1 MPEVRQPSLPAVPL
15 PVLPALAASSSLDL
29 AQTLQLVA
37 DTIVE
42 LLGFEV
48 AVINLADGDESMVVA
63 AVAGPPE
70 VHAQLL
76 NRRQGLSGWS
86 KLVAASEPWGRLR
99 FLDHAKSV
107 ADPADVFSWIPDMP
121 VSDAP
126 NAWHPEDSLFAP
138 LESSD
143 GRHLGMMSVDV
154 PRDGQRPGP
163 ATRRALEAFA
173 VTASLAIEHA
183 TLAADS
189 LRSARRFQAV
199 FDSSPVAVAL
209 LGPDARF
216 ISVNPG
222 FCSFLA
228 RQPAEL
234 VGHSPAEFTHP
245 DDAAVARDLLEMVRA
260 GAGFAAATFPVEKR
274 YLLPDGTTVW
284 GLLHLAP
291 LDSTGSSTSVVI
303 AQIEDVTERKRAE
316 QRLVQQA
323 HFDALTGLPNRE
335 LSMRHL
341 QDTLDADA
349 VNGTCTAVFFCDLDR
364 LKLVNDGHGHAV
376 GDAYIREVSRR
387 IRECIRE
394 SDFVGRLSGDEFVVI
409 LHAVRAATEAKSLA
423 RRVTDEVRRPL
434 RLGGSAFTPSVSIG
448 IASGVGAAITADE
461 LLAQADSAM
470 YRAKLEE
477 RGAWQVYDP
486 SMRHSAAA
494 LLSLRSDVEEALEQE
509 QFVLHY
515 QPIVR
520 LSDHSVVG
528 HEALLRW
535 EHPTRGLL
543 MPGDFLD
550 VIVDS
555 EYESPVT
562 DWVLRRACIDTA
574 SNGNRCHKVT
584 VNVSSLQVGR
594 SDLPQVV
601 TRCLTES
608 GLEPGDLVLE
618 LTEDRLLSRADGAEL
633 LDRLGRLGVELA
645 IDDFGTGYAGLL
657 YLQRFQ
663 SINVVKLDRS
673 FTAGLERDPISEH
686 IIHSMVELTRRCG
699 WQLVTEGV
707 ETRAQADV
715 LLQLGVPFAQGY
727 YFGRPQAI
735 RRPDRPGSREV
746 RGSTL
751 TM

>member
-1 MPEVRQPSLPAVPL
+1 MPDARESVPL
-15 PVLPALAASSSLDL
+15 AGSVLGSGAWVDL

-37 DTIVE
+37 DTIVD

-48 AVINLADGDESMVVA
+48 AVINLADSDDSMVVA

-76 NRRQGLSGWS
+76 NRRQGLAGWS

-121 VSDAP
+121 ISDDP

-143 GRHLGMMSVDV
+143 GRHIGMMSVDV

-183 TLAADS
+183 ALAAEN

-199 FDSSPVAVAL
+199 FDSSPVAMAL
-209 LGPDARF
+209 LGPDGLF
-216 ISVNPG
+216 MSVNPA
-222 FCSFLA
+222 FCGFLA
-228 RQPAEL
+228 RDPADLLGCSPSEFVHTGDQPATAGLLQL
-234 VGHSPAEFTHP
+234 VRSGESFAEC
-245 DDAAVARDLLEMVRA
+245 E
-260 GAGFAAATFPVEKR
+260 FPVERR
-274 YLLPDGTTVW
+274 YLLPDGSVVW

-291 LDSTGSSTSVVI
+291 LETAGSSMSVVI
-303 AQIEDVTERKRAE
+303 AQIEDITERKRAE
-316 QRLVQQA
+316 ERLLQQA
-323 HFDALTGLPNRE
+323 HFDALTGLPNRA
-335 LSMRHL
+335 LSMHHL
-341 QDTLDADA
+341 QEALDADA
-349 VNGTCTAVFFCDLDR
+349 VSGTCTAVFFCDLDR

-376 GDAYIREVSRR
+376 GDAYIREISRR
-387 IRECIRE
+387 IRDCIRE

-409 LHAVRAATEAKSLA
+409 MHAVRSPAETMTLA
-423 RRVTDEVRRPL
+423 GRVTDEVRRPL
-434 RLGGSAFTPSVSIG
+434 RLGGLSFTPSVSIG
-448 IASGVGAAITADE
+448 IASGVGAATTADE

-477 RGAWQVYDP
+477 RGAWQVYD
-486 SMRHSAAA
+486 STMRNSAAA
-494 LLSLRSDVEEALEQE
+494 LLQLRSDVKDALEE
-509 QFVLHY
+509 DQFVLHY

-520 LSDHSVVG
+520 LADAKVVG

-535 EHPTRGLL
+535 EHPSRGLL
-543 MPGDFLD
+543 MPVDFLD

-562 DWVLRRACIDTA
+562 DWVISRACLDMA
-574 SNGNRCHKVT
+574 HLSGGPHKVT
-584 VNVSSLQVGR
+584 VNLSSLQVGR
-594 SDLPQVV
+594 ADLPQVV
-601 TRCLTES
+601 NRCLAES
-608 GLEPGDLVLE
+608 GLPAGDLVLE
-618 LTEDRLLSRADGAEL
+618 LTEDRLLSRPDGAEL
-633 LDRLGRLGVELA
+633 LDRLHRLGVELA

-673 FTAGLERDPISEH
+673 FTAGLGQDPISEH
-686 IIHSMVELTRRCG
+686 IVHSMVELTRRCG

-707 ETRAQADV
+707 ETEAQAD
-715 LLQLGVPFAQGY
+715 LLRQLGVEFAQGY
-727 YFGRPQAI
+727 YFGRPQAHS
-735 RRPDRPGSREV
+735 RPAPAVDDQRDDARASA
-746 RGSTL
+746 
-751 TM
+751 